1 MCVCVHVRVC
11 GRACVCVRVRTCVC
25 VCMCVCVC
33 VWLCA
38 CDGVFAQTAVVCVR
52 RDDERIHSLGAQ
64 AELLL
69 ELSDLSV
76 LLLHLLPPR
85 LQKLRVT
92 SSTCATATTAA
103 AAAAAAGCRGRAAVE
118 LELQLRVHNGYEGV
132 RTRDR

>member
-1 MCVCVHVRVC
+1 VE
-11 GRACVCVRVRTCVC
+11 T
-25 VCMCVCVC
+25 
-33 VWLCA
+33 
-38 CDGVFAQTAVVCVR
+38 DGAAEVCVR

-85 LQKLRVT
+85 LQKLRVA
-92 SSTCATATTAA
+92 SSTCATA

-118 LELQLRVHNGYEGV
+118 LELQLHV
-132 RTRDR
+132 